1 MKLVALT
8 FFSAIVPGIALAQTP
23 PEPASAQGDVAI
35 TVYNNNLAMV
45 QDVRQIN
52 LPLGRS
58 RQEFPDVSAQIRPAT
73 VTIGGEGFG
82 IVEQNFDFDLLSPD
96 KLMSKAVGQVVT
108 IVRTNPATGAE
119 TREQAKVLAA
129 NGGIVLQIG
138 SRIEVLRDDGLP
150 VRVVFDRVPQNLRAR
165 PTLSVTLQGQRAGP
179 RPVSLSYLTP
189 GMGWTADYVALFDEK
204 RDTIDVQGWVTLTNT
219 TGTTFINAQTWLVA
233 GSPSRDSYQRY
244 GYRAPG
250 SVVLAGTETALRE
263 RLGDFYVYPIDGRTT
278 VANDQQKQVSFLDAA
293 NVPATRHYQYF
304 MNGFQVIDYPV
315 SMATILKFTTSAQGG
330 LGDALPAG
338 TMRFYI
344 RDVRGQ
350 PQFIG
355 ENSINHTP
363 MGSQLEIRTGAAFD
377 VRMTAKIEKQ
387 EKVEEGEWEDVAKY
401 RINSGGSAPPQTTI
415 VQQKPLFWRT
425 DMRYTFT
432 NARPEKATIEFIQA
446 GLSRHPW
453 LDTRLKEES
462 EKGQQIDADRR
473 VWKITVPP
481 NGKTELTVTY
491 YTR

>member
-1 MKLVALT
+1 
-8 FFSAIVPGIALAQTP
+8 
-23 PEPASAQGDVAI
+23 
-35 TVYNNNLAMV
+35 
-45 QDVRQIN
+45 
-52 LPLGRS
+52 
-58 RQEFPDVSAQIRPAT
+58 
-73 VTIGGEGFG
+73 
-82 IVEQNFDFDLLSPD
+82 
-96 KLMSKAVGQVVT
+96 MS
-108 IVRTNPATGAE
+108 
-119 TREQAKVLAA
+119 
-129 NGGIVLQIG
+129 
-138 SRIEVLRDDGLP
+138 
-150 VRVVFDRVPQNLRAR
+150 
-165 PTLSVTLQGQRAGP
+165 
-179 RPVSLSYLTP
+179 
-189 GMGWTADYVALFDEK
+189 
-204 RDTIDVQGWVTLTNT
+204 
-219 TGTTFINAQTWLVA
+219 
-233 GSPSRDSYQRY
+233 Y

-250 SVVLAGTETALRE
+250 PMVRAGTETARRE
-263 RLGDFYVYPIDGRTT
+263 MLGDFYVYPINGRTT

-293 NVPATRHYQYF
+293 NVPATRHYQYV
-304 MNGFQVIDYPV
+304 MNSFGAIEYPV

-330 LGDALPAG
+330 LGDALPGG

-355 ENSINHTP
+355 ENNIGHTP

-401 RINSGGSAPPQTTI
+401 RVSTGGSAPPQTTT

-432 NARPEKATIEFIQA
+432 NARAEKAVIDFTQA
-446 GLSRHPW
+446 GLGRYPW
-453 LDTRLKEES
+453 NDTRLKEES
-462 EKGQQIDADRR
+462 EKGQQIDAERR